1 MGDLLVQTPVVL
13 HLAQAAERE
22 RVVREGHLARTLVV
36 ERERAVREDLL
47 ARTLVVE
54 RERAVREDLLAQTPA
69 VLHLALALD
78 LVDLRVAL
86 QVQVDLVER
95 AREDQRVDHLPRT
108 RAVRHLAQVQ
118 AAERARE
125 EAALHLPQAPAVP
138 HQVPADP
145 VERAREEAAHI
156 LITVTAVV
164 KEKESVFGK
173 GYN

>member
-95 AREDQRVDHLPRT
+95 ARE
-108 RAVRHLAQVQ
+108 
-118 AAERARE
+118 

-138 HQVPADP
+138 HQVPADL
-145 VERAREEAAHI
+145 VGRARGEAAHI

-173 GYN
+173 GY

>member
-1 MGDLLVQTPVVL
+1 MG
-13 HLAQAAERE
+13 ERE
-22 RVVREGHLARTLVV
+22 RVVREGH
-36 ERERAVREDLL
+36 L

-138 HQVPADP
+138 HQVPADLVGRAREEAALHLLQALAVPHQVPADP